1 MNARQQDVNRQ
12 IGRFIRRA
20 RRSKDMT
27 LSDLATAAGLPYWQ
41 LVQKY
46 ETGAL
51 TIPAAKLFDIAN
63 ALGMSIQWLFPVGG
77 SLSKNNQTISDDGAR
92 RQA

>member
-1 MNARQQDVNRQ
+1 MTHLSERQREVNRQ

-20 RRSKDMT
+20 RRNKNMT
-27 LSDLATAAGLPYWQ
+27 LANLAEASGLPHWQ

-63 ALGMSIQWLFPVGG
+63 ALGMSVQWLYPVSGPANADPVKYG
-77 SLSKNNQTISDDGAR
+77 EIRA
-92 RQA
+92 